1 MGIAEKIYQHSLR
14 LPEDAARQALAFV
27 EFLEQQS
34 QHQTATNESLTQS
47 IAAKRQA
54 GSAKHQLIILQDDD
68 AHLAD
73 FHETKTV
80 YQSLQLF

>member
-34 QHQTATNESLTQS
+34 QHTTATNQALAHP
-47 IAAKRQA
+47 IVNKREA
-54 GSAKHQLIILQDDD
+54 GSAKHQLVIMQDDE

-73 FHETKTV
+73 FQD
-80 YQSLQLF
+80 YMP

>member
-27 EFLEQQS
+27 EFLEQQ
-34 QHQTATNESLTQS
+34 TATNEP
-47 IAAKRQA
+47 IAHHSVAKRQA
-54 GSAKHQLIILQDDD
+54 GSAKHQLVIMQDDD

-73 FHETKTV
+73 FQD
-80 YQSLQLF
+80 YMP

>member
-1 MGIAEKIYQHSLR
+1 MSIAEKIYQHSLR

-34 QHQTATNESLTQS
+34 QHQTATNESLAQS

-54 GSAKHQLIILQDDD
+54 GSAKHQLIIVQDDD

-73 FHETKTV
+73 FQD
-80 YQSLQLF
+80 YMS